1 LGILARIR
9 SLPSAQSAVRLRFE
23 IKFQPLPML
32 CDPAELAWGLI
43 VPARQCASTAT
54 RRGMRGRQG

>member
-1 LGILARIR
+1 LKQN
-9 SLPSAQSAVRLRFE
+9 PSRCRC
-23 IKFQPLPML
+23 L

-54 RRGMRGRQG
+54 RRGQWVAVKREHNEARKNMMGD